1 MKLAR
6 SDGPLPARSCGREAR
21 SDGPLPAATMRQR
34 GSKSNPVAGQ
44 LRPRCGAPWQIRT
57 AREAPHGPL

>member
-6 SDGPLPARSCGREAR
+6 SN
-21 SDGPLPAATMRQR
+21 GPLPAAIMRQR